1 MLITALRDHAY
12 AKAPYLLAV
21 SEQARAALPEAVK
34 LEAERP
40 LVGVDGV
47 ITPDILWSC
56 TSCGACVQQCP
67 VDIEHID
74 HIVNMRRHQ
83 VLIESD
89 FPSELGSVFR
99 NLETKGN
106 PWGMNASSRNDW
118 IKECDFPITIIDG
131 EIPADVEYLFWVGC
145 AGAYED
151 RAKKTTKAVA
161 ELLHRAGV
169 KFGVLGQ
176 GETCTGDAARRSG
189 NEFLFQM
196 LASQNVETLSAVFE
210 NRSSKKV
217 IVTCP
222 HCFTTL
228 GRDYTQ
234 LGISLEVV
242 HHTQLLNRLVREKHL
257 VPIAPINQAITYHDP
272 CYLGRHNQ
280 VYAPPRELLEASGA
294 QLVEMPRN
302 SERSFCCGAGGAR
315 MWMEEKLG
323 ERINMARVDE
333 AIATKAAGVAV
344 ACPFCRVMVAD
355 GVANRADQVEVHDVA
370 QLLLKSLG

>member
-1 MLITALRDHAY
+1 
-12 AKAPYLLAV
+12 
-21 SEQARAALPEAVK
+21 
-34 LEAERP
+34 
-40 LVGVDGV
+40 VDGV

-56 TSCGACVQQCP
+56 TSCGACVEQCP

-118 IKECDFPITIIDG
+118 IKECDFPITVISG

-169 KFGVLGQ
+169 KFGVLGD

-196 LASQNVETLSAVFE
+196 LASENVVTLNAVFE
-210 NRSSKKV
+210 NRTSKKV

-228 GRDYTQ
+228 GRDYKQ
-234 LGISLEVV
+234 LGISLELV
-242 HHTQLLNRLVREKHL
+242 HHTQLLNRLVRDKHL
-257 VPIAPINQAITYHDP
+257 VPIAPINQTLTYHDP

-294 QLVEMPRN
+294 ELVEMPRN

-333 AIATKAAGVAV
+333 AIATKASAVAV
-344 ACPFCRVMVAD
+344 ACPFCRVMISD
-355 GVANRADQVEVHDVA
+355 GAAGRADEIEVLDVA
-370 QLLLKSLG
+370 QVLLKSLG